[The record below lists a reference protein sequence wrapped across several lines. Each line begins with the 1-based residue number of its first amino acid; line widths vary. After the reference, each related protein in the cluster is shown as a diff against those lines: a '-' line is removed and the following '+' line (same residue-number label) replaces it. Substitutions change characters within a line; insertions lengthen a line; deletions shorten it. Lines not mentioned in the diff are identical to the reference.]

1 MVIFAPEAYDWYCGS
16 WQQVRQEPGIV
27 LRLLNALS

>member
-1 MVIFAPEAYDWYCGS
+1 MNTEAFDWYCRNVER
-16 WQQVRQEPGIV
+16 VRAEPGIV